1 VATIELSMP
10 ADGTAV
16 TVAVATTRQFALDLP
31 TRVADR
37 LAIIIE
43 ELVENLVEH
52 AVQPPGAVIRLGI
65 RVEAGRVWL
74 TLVDEAAPFDPRSAA
89 MMPIPAR
96 GGGAG
101 LALVRAWTR
110 IEGYDREAGC
120 NVLKLSMPLSG

>member
-1 VATIELSMP
+1 MP

-16 TVAVATTRQFALDLP
+16 TVAVAATRHFALDLP

-74 TLVDEAAPFDPRSAA
+74 TLVDEAAPFDPRSAK

>member
-1 VATIELSMP
+1 MP

-16 TVAVATTRQFALDLP
+16 TVAVAATRRFALDLP

-52 AVQPPGAVIRLGI
+52 AVQPPGAVIRLCI

-74 TLVDEAAPFDPRSAA
+74 TLVDEAAPFDPRSAK